1 MNDDFNQNL
10 GSKSAAD
17 LKSIL
22 INSLFGTVGV
32 MWSIGEILAVLS
44 LHDVH
49 WILGWIAAFVW
60 IWGCWAAAL
69 YFDVKRF
76 VS

>member
-1 MNDDFNQNL
+1 MNDDLNQTM

-17 LKSIL
+17 RKSIL
-22 INSLFGTVGV
+22 INSLLGTIGV
-32 MWSIGEILAVLS
+32 MWTIGGILAILN
-44 LHDVH
+44 LYDVN
-49 WILGWIAAFVW
+49 WMLGWLSAFFW

-76 VS
+76 IS

>member
-1 MNDDFNQNL
+1 MNDELNQNL
-10 GSKSAAD
+10 GSKSADD
-17 LKSIL
+17 LKSIM
-22 INSLFGTVGV
+22 ISSLLGTVGI
-32 MWSIGEILAVLS
+32 MWMIGGVLAVLN

-49 WILGWIAAFVW
+49 WILGWLSAFVW

-76 VS
+76 VT

>member
-1 MNDDFNQNL
+1 MNDDLNQNL
-10 GSKSAAD
+10 GSKSAND

-22 INSLFGTVGV
+22 INSLFGTIGI
-32 MWSIGEILAVLS
+32 MWSIGGILAVLS
-44 LHDVH
+44 LHDMH
-49 WILGWIAAFVW
+49 WILGWLGAFVW

>member
-1 MNDDFNQNL
+1 MNDDLNQNL
-10 GSKSAAD
+10 GSKTAAD

-32 MWSIGEILAVLS
+32 MWSIGGILAVLS
-44 LHDVH
+44 LYDVH